1 MNPMAWALPSVGF
14 TPPVTGTG
22 PPNRVPP
29 EKKVTDPVGAFPPL
43 AVFTYATIVVPVLSL
58 PVTWTAVF
66 VVAWVMV
73 TEEAL
78 DALWLKQASP
88 P

>member
-29 EKKVTDPVGAFPPL
+29 AKKVTDPVGAFHSLSKRSMPFQKKNEL
-43 AVFTYATIVVPVLSL
+43 AQNIRASSIESSIR
-58 PVTWTAVF
+58 
-66 VVAWVMV
+66 VAC
-73 TEEAL
+73 
-78 DALWLKQASP
+78 
-88 P
+88 